1 MGRNHQN
8 STLVTMD
15 NLKKQ
20 NLSATESSK
29 LPSFSIGERVLM
41 VMESQGRSVESLAD
55 ELGMGSDQLSL
66 ILQQPGIDIA
76 LLMDI
81 SVALNH
87 NFLKDCAEVMSAILN
102 K

>member
-1 MGRNHQN
+1 
-8 STLVTMD
+8 MD

-29 LPSFSIGERVLM
+29 LPSFSIGERVFM
-41 VMESQGRSVESLAD
+41 VMESQGRSIESLAD
-55 ELGMGSDQLSL
+55 ELGMGSEQLSL

>member
-1 MGRNHQN
+1 
-8 STLVTMD
+8 MD

-41 VMESQGRSVESLAD
+41 VMEGQGRSVESLAD
-55 ELGMGSDQLSL
+55 ELGMGSEQLSL

>member
-55 ELGMGSDQLSL
+55 ELGMGSEQLSL

>member
-1 MGRNHQN
+1 
-8 STLVTMD
+8 MD

-55 ELGMGSDQLSL
+55 ELGMGSEQLSL

>member
-1 MGRNHQN
+1 
-8 STLVTMD
+8 MD

-41 VMESQGRSVESLAD
+41 VMESQGRSIESLAD
-55 ELGMGSDQLSL
+55 ELGMGSEQLSL

>member
-1 MGRNHQN
+1 
-8 STLVTMD
+8 MD
-15 NLKKQ
+15 NLKNQ

-55 ELGMGSDQLSL
+55 ELGMGSEQLSL

>member
-1 MGRNHQN
+1 
-8 STLVTMD
+8 MD

-41 VMESQGRSVESLAD
+41 VMEGQGRSVESLAD

-87 NFLKDCAEVMSAILN
+87 NFLKDCAEATNAILN

>member
-1 MGRNHQN
+1 
-8 STLVTMD
+8 MD
-15 NLKKQ
+15 NLKNQ
-20 NLSATESSK
+20 NHSADESSK
-29 LPSFSIGERVLM
+29 SHGFSISELVLT
-41 VMESQGRSVESLAD
+41 VMEGQGRSVESLAD